1 MHLLRTHIQTCIHF
15 IFSFG
20 AIESVKTHA
29 CARVEFV
36 KQVKTISHSEGDRRP
51 ESQHS
56 NPSASHQDRACGR
69 AFQIS
74 GQSTSTYLESA
85 AITQSAST
93 RQTSSAQVQ
102 SPRAKRR
109 GMLVGSERERSTG
122 GGLWSD
128 SESGSPKAA
137 KLNLAGEVHTGSI
150 SGRRLGA
157 FFPSGKIS
165 AEICG
170 SSKINMFSA
179 ISWCH

>member
-1 MHLLRTHIQTCIHF
+1 MWLRFQEVLWIEVPKQGFSIENLGFQAQHPEFRFRCQETYTYTCVYTF
-15 IFSFG
+15 ISFG

-29 CARVEFV
+29 CAKVEFV
-36 KQVKTISHSEGDRRP
+36 KHVKTISHSEGDRRP

-137 KLNLAGEVHTGSI
+137 KLNLAW
-150 SGRRLGA
+150 R
-157 FFPSGKIS
+157 F
-165 AEICG
+165 
-170 SSKINMFSA
+170 
-179 ISWCH
+179 